1 MFEKSRIK
9 GKIKKAKKNIEML
22 EKKRAR
28 SQAALVTAILSQK
41 SPHDED
47 VEYFNHFTELIE
59 VGRNRMHNLMKELE
73 KR

>member
-41 SPHDED
+41 SPDDED

-59 VGRNRMHNLMKELE
+59 VERNRMHNLMKELE